1 MKGLR
6 LTPRGEALRDYLE
19 AVACLACIGAAV
31 AAFFAIVSM
40 IGY

>member
-6 LTPRGEALRDYLE
+6 LTPRGEAVRDALKIFCI
-19 AVACLACIGAAV
+19 AVTLVCAW
-31 AAFFAIVSM
+31 AILTM